1 VLKDYNI
8 SDFIGVYE
16 KALPVELCNKILTE
30 FESNN
35 YNKKSIDDYRK
46 QTVEIQMFEDF
57 NKPLGQISLQ
67 LQQILQNYI
76 NRYEKKVISLFPKNT
91 KPMQP
96 SLLKSGNTGFNC
108 LQIQKYPKG
117 SKGYSVYH
125 IESSGETLCKRIYTI
140 IFYLNDIEDGG
151 ETHFPLANLKI
162 KPKTGTLVIH
172 PCGSPFWH
180 AGLKTQE
187 NKYIITGWLQYAVNI
202 ELMQTEKITTLE
214 G

>member
-1 VLKDYNI
+1 MLKDYNI

-76 NRYEKKVISLFPKNT
+76 NRYEHKADATFS
-91 KPMQP
+91 
-96 SLLKSGNTGFNC
+96 
-108 LQIQKYPKG
+108 
-117 SKGYSVYH
+117 
-125 IESSGETLCKRIYTI
+125 
-140 IFYLNDIEDGG
+140 
-151 ETHFPLANLKI
+151 A
-162 KPKTGTLVIH
+162 
-172 PCGSPFWH
+172 
-180 AGLKTQE
+180 
-187 NKYIITGWLQYAVNI
+187 
-202 ELMQTEKITTLE
+202 
-214 G
+214 

>member
-1 VLKDYNI
+1 MLKDYNI

-76 NRYEKKVISLFPKNT
+76 NRYEKKVISLFP
-91 KPMQP
+91 
-96 SLLKSGNTGFNC
+96 
-108 LQIQKYPKG
+108 
-117 SKGYSVYH
+117 
-125 IESSGETLCKRIYTI
+125 
-140 IFYLNDIEDGG
+140 
-151 ETHFPLANLKI
+151 LANLKI